1 MSAKGV
7 YSWHFKKML
16 KVYID
21 DKYTIN
27 IVFKSKIRKKNWM
40 LQMNFSPFY
49 FTKYLSENLKNTE
62 EDDKKIWSNI

>member
-1 MSAKGV
+1 
-7 YSWHFKKML
+7 ML

-62 EDDKKIWSNI
+62 EDDKKI